1 MIVNKY
7 LVFVMCFKDLRQAIH
22 KKWYDLNLISLNN
35 YTLIIY
41 GKSLKHAFSDDLKMD
56 FLKLCINCK
65 SVICCRISSKQ
76 KAEVLQSFLKLI
88 FFNRDKD

>member
-1 MIVNKY
+1 M
-7 LVFVMCFKDLRQAIH
+7 FFKNLRKAMYKKLFDL
-22 KKWYDLNLISLNN
+22 DLKSLNN

-41 GKSLKHAFSDDLKMD
+41 GRSLKHAFSNDLKMD

-76 KAEVLQSFLKLI
+76 KTEVHESF
-88 FFNRDKD
+88 